1 MPSDKKNEK
10 DDIIASAA
18 DGLEMLDENT
28 LDDAHGGW
36 SRLSVNTYGL
46 DLKQDSKNAVGG
58 VNADTIYA
66 GSGEDHVLDVLSDN
80 LGGPRI
86 FRR

>member
-1 MPSDKKNEK
+1 MSNDKKDQK

-18 DGLEMLDENT
+18 DGHEMLDEET

-36 SRLSVNTYGL
+36 GRLSVNTYGL
-46 DLKQDSKNAVGG
+46 DLKQGSKNAVGG

-66 GSGEDHVLDVLSDN
+66 GSREDHVLDVLSDN
-80 LGGPRI
+80 LGGPKI